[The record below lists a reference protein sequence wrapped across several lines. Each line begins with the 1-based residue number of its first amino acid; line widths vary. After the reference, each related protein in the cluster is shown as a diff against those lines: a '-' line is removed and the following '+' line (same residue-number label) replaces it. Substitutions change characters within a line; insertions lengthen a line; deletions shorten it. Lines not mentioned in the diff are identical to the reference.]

1 MALAFLA
8 FALAIVINA
17 CFQKIADPEDIAFPL
32 DFSFTISHIVVVV
45 IAAAFEFV
53 WLINHSYVFL
63 VVAGMAML
71 FLVLALM
78 VPRHPDADHIAL
90 VNYSRAH
97 LTGAESA
104 AGPRPRRIDE
114 DFHG

>member
-8 FALAIVINA
+8 FALAIAINA
-17 CFQKIADPEDIAFPL
+17 YFQKIADPEDIAFPL